1 MGLFGNKNKLPKS
14 QINEATAL
22 QILMNGAPFVVTLPI
37 TQIVQTSNGRGLS
50 VRVGFYRHTFY
61 KPPQAQAQFR
71 RVRTNVVW
79 APKEITIQHALQN
92 GQHVILNPGAIA
104 RVTKYKDGVAAELHD
119 GTKYIFVIDK
129 RIKHSF
135 WEKLGFKIEMPINAF
150 YNVLLGNLPPH
161 LQDQLDREAKIEQQ
175 KELQMQNEI
184 EMQNQEEQAPPS
196 EPVEEVSP
204 LEKIKEAK
212 ELLDIGAI
220 TQEEFDEIKEKFL
233 KMA

>member
-37 TQIVQTSNGRGLS
+37 TQVVQTSNGKGLS

-61 KPPQAQAQFR
+61 KPPQAQLQFR
-71 RVRTNVVW
+71 KVRTNVIYD
-79 APKEITIQHALQN
+79 PKGITIQHAMQN

-104 RVTKYKDGVAAELHD
+104 RVTKYKDGVSAELHD

-129 RIKHSF
+129 RIEHSF
-135 WEKLGFKIEMPINAF
+135 WEQLGFKRDMPINAF
-150 YNVLLGNLPPH
+150 YNVLLGRLPKH
-161 LQDQLDREAKIEQQ
+161 LQDELDFEAKIEKQ
-175 KELQMQNEI
+175 KELEMQNQI
-184 EMQNQEEQAPPS
+184 EMQNTPEPPPS
-196 EPVEEVSP
+196 ENVEEVSP

-220 TQEEFDEIKEKFL
+220 TQEEFEEIKDKYL